1 MSAKVRNFVPL
12 NVAVLTVSDSRVA
25 EDDASGDLIAKRF
38 EEATHHVVYRA
49 IQRENLEALE
59 GSFRSLVDD
68 PNIDVIV
75 STGGTGLTQ
84 RDITPEVTVKLFDKS
99 IPGFG
104 ELFRS
109 LSYDEI
115 GSSTIESRADAG
127 IAKGTIVFNLPG
139 SPGACRLAMDSII
152 LKQLDARTRPC
163 NLVTLLPRIRHEQKP

>member
-1 MSAKVRNFVPL
+1 VSKKEREFIPL
-12 NVAVLTVSDSRVA
+12 NAAVLTISDSREA
-25 EDDASGDLIAKRF
+25 ENDTSGDLIVERLEQAG
-38 EEATHHVVYRA
+38 HQLVNRA
-49 IQRENLEALE
+49 IQHEDTEELYAAL
-59 GSFRSLVDD
+59 RALADD
-68 PNIDVIV
+68 SGVDVII

-84 RDITPEVTVKLFDKS
+84 RDVTPEATARLFHKS

-104 ELFRS
+104 ELFRR

-127 IAKGTIVFNLPG
+127 VANETVVFNLPG

-163 NLVTLLPRIRHEQKP
+163 NLVTLLPRIRHEVNP